1 MHNNIYLQKIAIKTL
16 KYKIKIFFFSLL
28 LPYFCLS
35 QAKECG
41 ELYCSAYNLFF
52 QLNSS
57 NLNPNYRTNSQT
69 LKFLHEFLIGV
80 KAKDIDS
87 IKVYSNASPDG
98 KQSFNTKLSQERA
111 LSIKNYFEIKYSHI
125 PQVKLL
131 WQSNGE
137 NWNLL
142 RELIKQDTNLPSKQA
157 VLNLIDREKDLDQ
170 RERQLKQL
178 SKGNPYK
185 YMLKNIFPHLRNSTT
200 TIIYYKK
207 KINANQPL
215 IQEDTVSIQQQEYK
229 IADTD
234 TIKLSTTSDTILIKQ
249 EDKSLELPII
259 PEPIAPRKGF
269 QIGIKTN
276 LLYYLALAPNI
287 EIEIPIKRFSIN
299 AEYQFPWYVNN
310 KKHFAYQIFS
320 GSIEARY
327 WLKRQDRVLS
337 GYFIGTYIGR
347 GIFDIQFSEEG
358 TQGDIILST
367 GVSGGYSKQISK
379 HFNIEFS
386 LSLGYFKSNNINYY
400 AYEDL
405 LIKRS
410 TSSLTYFGPTKA
422 KVSLVWI
429 IGNKHI

>member
-1 MHNNIYLQKIAIKTL
+1 VKEFGICDNQSYN
-16 KYKIKIFFFSLL
+16 IFFQRN
-28 LPYFCLS
+28 LS
-35 QAKECG
+35 TINYQYK
-41 ELYCSAYNLFF
+41 
-52 QLNSS
+52 S
-57 NLNPNYRTNSQT
+57 NTQT
-69 LKFLHEFLIGV
+69 LKSLNDFLLGV

-87 IKVYSNASPDG
+87 IKVFSNSSPEG
-98 KQSFNTKLSQERA
+98 NEIFNTKLSQERA
-111 LSIKNYFEIKYSHI
+111 LAIKNYFEIKYSHI
-125 PQVKLL
+125 PQVKITF
-131 WQSNGE
+131 QSNGE
-137 NWNLL
+137 NWSLL
-142 RELIKQDTNLPSKQA
+142 RGLILQDTNIPSKQA
-157 VLNLIDREKDLDQ
+157 VLKIIDGTKNLDQ
-170 RERQLKQL
+170 REKQLKRL
-178 SKGNPYK
+178 NNGKPYR
-185 YMLKNIFPHLRNSTT
+185 YILRNIFPSLRNSST

-249 EDKSLELPII
+249 EDKSPELPII

-337 GYFIGTYIGR
+337 GYFIGAYIGR

-367 GVSGGYSKQISK
+367 GVSGGYSKPISK
-379 HFNIEFS
+379 NFNIEFS

-405 LIKRS
+405 LIKKS
-410 TSSLTYFGPTKA
+410 SSSLTYFGPTKA

-429 IGNKHI
+429 IGNKQIK

>member
-41 ELYCSAYNLFF
+41 ELDCSAYNLFF

-125 PQVKLL
+125 PQVKLI

-142 RELIKQDTNLPSKQA
+142 RELIKQDTNIPSNQS
-157 VLNLIDREKDLDQ
+157 VLNIIYREKNLDQ

-185 YMLKNIFPHLRNSTT
+185 SLLKNIFPHLRNSTT

-229 IADTD
+229 IADT
-234 TIKLSTTSDTILIKQ
+234 IKLSTTSDTILIKQ

-276 LLYYLALAPNI
+276 LLYNLVLAPNI

-299 AEYQFPWYVNN
+299 AEYQFPWYVN
-310 KKHFAYQIFS
+310 KHTHFTYEILL
-320 GSIEARY
+320 GSIEGRY
-327 WLKRQDRVLS
+327 WIKKEERKLS
-337 GYFIGTYIGR
+337 GYFIGAYIGR
-347 GIFDIQFSEEG
+347 GIFDLQFSEEG
-358 TQGDIILST
+358 TQGDIFLST
-367 GVSGGYSKQISK
+367 GISGGYSKQVSK
-379 HFNIEFS
+379 HFNMEFS

-405 LIKRS
+405 LIKKS

-429 IGNKHI
+429 IGNKHIK